1 MGIVIQYPS
10 DSERIVP
17 LDRSI
22 TIIAPRQSDSVTYP
36 TGPGLRVQMLS
47 TNNLSLEDITK
58 VQMRKLT
65 QNYPDFQIIQ
75 SSSTT
80 IDGSPA
86 YKIEVTATDDKEQKR
101 KKV

>member
-1 MGIVIQYPS
+1 M
-10 DSERIVP
+10 
-17 LDRSI
+17 
-22 TIIAPRQSDSVTYP
+22 APRQSDSVTYP
-36 TGPGLRVQMLS
+36 TRPSLRVQMLL
-47 TNNLSLEDITK
+47 TNNLSLEDIAK
-58 VQMRKLT
+58 IQMRNLT

-101 KKV
+101 KAV

>member
-1 MGIVIQYPS
+1 
-10 DSERIVP
+10 
-17 LDRSI
+17 
-22 TIIAPRQSDSVTYP
+22 
-36 TGPGLRVQMLS
+36 MLS

-58 VQMRKLT
+58 VQMRNLT
-65 QNYPDFQIIQ
+65 QNYPDFQSIQ

-101 KKV
+101 KAV

>member
-1 MGIVIQYPS
+1 MGIVIQYRS
-10 DSERIVP
+10 NSERIVY
-17 LDRSI
+17 LDSFI
-22 TIIAPRQSDSVTYP
+22 TFIAPRLSDSVTYP
-36 TGPGLRVQMLS
+36 TRPGLRVQMLL
-47 TNNLSLEDITK
+47 TNNLSLEDIAK
-58 VQMRKLT
+58 VQMRNLT

-101 KKV
+101 KAV

>member
-1 MGIVIQYPS
+1 
-10 DSERIVP
+10 
-17 LDRSI
+17 
-22 TIIAPRQSDSVTYP
+22 
-36 TGPGLRVQMLS
+36 MLY

-58 VQMRKLT
+58 VQMRNLT

-86 YKIEVTATDDKEQKR
+86 YKIEVTAADDKEQKR